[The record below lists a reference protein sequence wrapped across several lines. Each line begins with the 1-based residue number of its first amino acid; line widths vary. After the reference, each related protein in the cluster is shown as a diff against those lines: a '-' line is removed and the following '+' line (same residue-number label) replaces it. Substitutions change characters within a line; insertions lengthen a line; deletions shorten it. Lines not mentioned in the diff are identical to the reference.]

1 MDIKNINTPAVSSR
15 SNDSAKPANGEMATQ
30 NSTAT
35 NEPENRIDKV
45 TLTDAQSQLRALEQK
60 AMNVNAENN
69 DRIAQLREAINNGSY
84 KVDADQVADK
94 LMQTE
99 AMFARF

>member
-1 MDIKNINTPAVSSR
+1 MDIKNINSPAVTGRNNDPAKTANADVASKTPA
-15 SNDSAKPANGEMATQ
+15 ATSEFDK
-30 NSTAT
+30 NV
-35 NEPENRIDKV
+35 DKV

-60 AMNVNAENN
+60 AMNVHSENS

-84 KVDADQVADK
+84 QIDAEKVADK